1 MPVYNDATPQEI
13 EAAVTSSW
21 NAFLGYKKKNLKERA
36 DFLRSIAK
44 GLEKSAEAIIQCAM
58 EETNLEKERLS
69 IEFKRTL
76 FQLTSYAQAC
86 EEGTWLDI
94 RINTTSSLAS
104 GTSKVDLRKML
115 VPLGPVVV
123 FGSSN
128 FPFAYSTAGGDTT
141 CALAAGCPVI
151 IKVHPAHAGTSQMV
165 YEVIREAAKECGLP
179 EGIFHHIHGASF
191 EVGKALVQH
200 PLIRAVG
207 FTGSYEG
214 GKALFDWGN
223 ARPIPIPVFS
233 EMGSI
238 NPVFLMSKKLEQDA
252 EEIAK
257 MYVDSITQSV
267 GQLCTNPGIII
278 GIKGTALSRFIELLG
293 NGIKDIRPAKMLH
306 AGIAKAFH
314 KKREEALQQPDV
326 TVAAQSSYDANENE
340 GLPTI
345 ATTTAVNF
353 LKNPVLHKEIFGP
366 YSIIIQCE
374 NAGEMMS
381 VAQHMEGQLAT
392 TLIATDEEVKNNG
405 ELVETL
411 KEICGRFIL
420 NGVPTGVEVALAMHH
435 GGPFPATSDSR
446 FTAVGADGIKRFAR
460 PVSFQNWSNDLLPE
474 ELKNE
479 NPLKIWRTVNGQLTN
494 KPIE

>member
-1 MPVYNDATPQEI
+1 MPVFTDATSQEI
-13 EAAVTSSW
+13 EAAVTSAW
-21 NAFLGYKKKNLKERA
+21 NAFLVYKKKNLKERA

-44 GLEKSAEAIIQCAM
+44 GLEKSSEAIIECAM

-86 EEGTWLDI
+86 EEGAWLDT

-151 IKVHPAHAGTSQMV
+151 IKVHPAHADTSQMV
-165 YEVIREAAKECGLP
+165 YEVIRDVAKQCGLP
-179 EGIFHHIHGASF
+179 EGVFHHVHGASF
-191 EVGKALVQH
+191 DVGKALVQH
-200 PLIRAVG
+200 PLVRAVG

-223 ARPIPIPVFS
+223 TRPVPIPVFS

-238 NPVFLMSKKLEQDA
+238 NPVFLMPKKLEQNA

-278 GIKGTALSRFIELLG
+278 GIKGAALSQFMEFLG
-293 NGIKDIRPAKMLH
+293 NGIKEIKPAKMLH

-314 KKREEALQQPDV
+314 KKREEALQQSGV
-326 TVAAQSSYDANENE
+326 TIAAQSSFSANANE

-345 ATTTAVNF
+345 TTTTAANF

-366 YSIIIQCE
+366 YSIVIQCE
-374 NAGEMMS
+374 NENEMLS

-392 TLIATDEEVKNNG
+392 TLIATDEEVKNNT
-405 ELVETL
+405 ELVDTL

-460 PVSFQNWSNDLLPE
+460 PVSFQNWSTDLLPV
-474 ELKNE
+474 ELRNE

-494 KPIE
+494 GSIT